1 MDLQG
6 DGCITPITQKVPA
19 WSPDG
24 NFVAHWEGV
33 EMSFLS
39 HFTGVPD
46 PQRDMLI
53 TQGNVGQ
60 GGSYL
65 GWRVWSVRVAGAG
78 AGAGAGKKVDEGNGD
93 DPVWAPDSRLT
104 RAYPAQTPSNPG
116 GGPMVMIQ
124 SEPHGVSWQELPI
137 MAPDTPS
144 WGRFA
149 WRSTSSQ

>member
-1 MDLQG
+1 
-6 DGCITPITQKVPA
+6 
-19 WSPDG
+19 
-24 NFVAHWEGV
+24 
-33 EMSFLS
+33 MSFLS

-60 GGSYL
+60 GGSYP

-149 WRSTSSQ
+149 WRSTSSGAQHGAGFFAGGVIARRTLACVKIVDCR